1 MIVPFSA
8 FYSPRVA
15 LGKKDDATVYLSE
28 RTDALLALLKEED
41 SLPVDVLRWKTPLP
55 KHCEEIKR
63 PGHGALRPDPKRLS
77 MPAIWAPETSLTKNQ
92 TNGAY
97 KYSPLNEIVF
107 SCNLWFQ
114 SPCRILF

>member
-28 RTDALLALLKEED
+28 RTDGLLALLKEED
-41 SLPVDVLRWKTPLP
+41 SLPVDVLCSKTPLP
-55 KHCEEIKR
+55 KHCEEVKR

-77 MPAIWAPETSLTKNQ
+77 MPGI
-92 TNGAY
+92 
-97 KYSPLNEIVF
+97 
-107 SCNLWFQ
+107 
-114 SPCRILF
+114 